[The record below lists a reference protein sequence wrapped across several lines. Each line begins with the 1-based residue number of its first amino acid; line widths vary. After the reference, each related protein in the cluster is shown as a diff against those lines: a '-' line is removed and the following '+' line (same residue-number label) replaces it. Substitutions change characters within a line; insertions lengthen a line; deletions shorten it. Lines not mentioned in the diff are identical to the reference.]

1 MQDRVNC
8 FKFFHLRKTKY
19 ILFEFLYGPVSSP
32 AIVIQACSP
41 EEHCLLTEWMGV
53 VSGIPL
59 CEKEILDSI
68 SISVEK

>member
-1 MQDRVNC
+1 M
-8 FKFFHLRKTKY
+8 
-19 ILFEFLYGPVSSP
+19 FEFLFGPVSSP
-32 AIVIQACSP
+32 AMVIQACSP

-68 SISVEK
+68 SISVE